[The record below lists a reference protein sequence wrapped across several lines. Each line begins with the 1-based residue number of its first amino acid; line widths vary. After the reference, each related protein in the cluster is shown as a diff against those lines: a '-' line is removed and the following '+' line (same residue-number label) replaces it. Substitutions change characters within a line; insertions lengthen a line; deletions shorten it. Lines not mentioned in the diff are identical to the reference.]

1 LVTLAFCGIKV
12 SWLPGSGVMV
22 SSWQM
27 LRRGR
32 SPTVVVEFVSCRWL
46 KCIYFVVWLESTSLN
61 VVIAY

>member
-1 LVTLAFCGIKV
+1 MSLL
-12 SWLPGSGVMV
+12 SGNAVMV

-27 LRRGR
+27 LLRGR

-46 KCIYFVVWLESTSLN
+46 KCIYFVVWLESPGLN